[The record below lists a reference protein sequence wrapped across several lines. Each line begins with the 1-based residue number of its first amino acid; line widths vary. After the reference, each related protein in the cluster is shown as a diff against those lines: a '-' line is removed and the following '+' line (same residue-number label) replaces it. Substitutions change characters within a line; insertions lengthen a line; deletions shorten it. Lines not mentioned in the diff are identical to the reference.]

1 MVKYMMENAVQ
12 LKYLV
17 QSIKETVTKTQNAKE
32 TLSVERT
39 IVLHLFH
46 QPQTAVNHLLV
57 QARKLNINHLSFY
70 FYCNKCFTVQSI

>member
-1 MVKYMMENAVQ
+1 MVKSMIMNAVQ
-12 LKYLV
+12 LKHLV

-57 QARKLNINHLSFY
+57 QTSNLNIKNL
-70 FYCNKCFTVQSI
+70 CF

>member
-1 MVKYMMENAVQ
+1 MIMNAVQ
-12 LKYLV
+12 LKHLV

-57 QARKLNINHLSFY
+57 QTRNLNIKNL
-70 FYCNKCFTVQSI
+70 CF

>member
-1 MVKYMMENAVQ
+1 MMVKSMIMNAVQ

-39 IVLHLFH
+39 IALHLFH
-46 QPQTAVNHLLV
+46 QLQIAVNHLLV
-57 QARKLNINHLSFY
+57 QNRNLNVKNL
-70 FYCNKCFTVQSI
+70 CF

>member
-1 MVKYMMENAVQ
+1 MMENAVQ
-12 LKYLV
+12 LQHLV

-46 QPQTAVNHLLV
+46 QPQTAVNHHLLV
-57 QARKLNINHLSFY
+57 QTEKFKHKEYVLLVLLN
-70 FYCNKCFTVQSI
+70 T

>member
-1 MVKYMMENAVQ
+1 MVKSMIMNAVQ

-17 QSIKETVTKTQNAKE
+17 KSIKETVTKTQNAKE

-39 IVLHLFH
+39 IVLRLFH

-57 QARKLNINHLSFY
+57 QTRNLNIKNL
-70 FYCNKCFTVQSI
+70 CF